1 MDPDELRRQAERWLN
16 DDPDPE
22 TQEELRALLAQPD
35 PSKTDLAD
43 RFATALE
50 FGTAGLR
57 GVIGAGPNRM
67 NRAVVWRATWGLAQR
82 VLAAVPHGAERGVVV
97 GGDARRLSRELSED
111 AAAILAAA
119 GIRVVLFRYPVPTP
133 LVGFAVKK
141 LGAAA
146 GVVVTASHNPP
157 EYNGYKVYWENAAQ
171 IVPPIDAEIAKAIEA
186 APPARDVAR
195 PDIDDLVERGLVVEA
210 SADLERGY
218 LAAIAALAV
227 HPGEGDRAIR
237 IVYTPMHGVGDALL
251 RRALSDAHF
260 SEVTSVPEQQKPDGR
275 FPTVSFPN
283 PEEKGAMDLSL
294 ALARKMD
301 AKLVLAN
308 DPDADRLAVAVPDG
322 RGFRQLTGNQVGAL
336 LGHYLLTERA
346 VGPGHDKRAVIASL
360 VSSPLLGRIAASLG
374 VRYDETLTGFK
385 WISNRAMQLEKE
397 GFTFVFGFEEALGYC
412 IGDVV
417 RDKDGISAALL
428 FAELTAVLQARGSSV
443 LARLDEIARRWGVY
457 TSSQVNVVRMGVE
470 GAAQIR
476 AMMDKMRA
484 SPPRAVG
491 KDAVVAV
498 SDYGH
503 GKSARVVLATGATSA
518 LTLPPSNVLAFEL
531 ASGSR
536 IIARP
541 SGTEP
546 KAKFYFDVR
555 EEVRAG
561 EAIAD
566 ATSRAVDAM
575 KTLELAFGALATS

>member
-1 MDPDELRRQAERWLN
+1 
-16 DDPDPE
+16 
-22 TQEELRALLAQPD
+22 
-35 PSKTDLAD
+35 
-43 RFATALE
+43 
-50 FGTAGLR
+50 
-57 GVIGAGPNRM
+57 
-67 NRAVVWRATWGLAQR
+67 
-82 VLAAVPHGAERGVVV
+82 
-97 GGDARRLSRELSED
+97 
-111 AAAILAAA
+111 
-119 GIRVVLFRYPVPTP
+119 
-133 LVGFAVKK
+133 
-141 LGAAA
+141 
-146 GVVVTASHNPP
+146 
-157 EYNGYKVYWENAAQ
+157 
-171 IVPPIDAEIAKAIEA
+171 
-186 APPARDVAR
+186 
-195 PDIDDLVERGLVVEA
+195 
-210 SADLERGY
+210 
-218 LAAIAALAV
+218 
-227 HPGEGDRAIR
+227 
-237 IVYTPMHGVGDALL
+237 
-251 RRALSDAHF
+251 
-260 SEVTSVPEQQKPDGR
+260 
-275 FPTVSFPN
+275 
-283 PEEKGAMDLSL
+283 
-294 ALARKMD
+294 
-301 AKLVLAN
+301 
-308 DPDADRLAVAVPDG
+308 
-322 RGFRQLTGNQVGAL
+322 
-336 LGHYLLTERA
+336 
-346 VGPGHDKRAVIASL
+346 
-360 VSSPLLGRIAASLG
+360 
-374 VRYDETLTGFK
+374 
-385 WISNRAMQLEKE
+385 MQLEKE